1 MTTGKLVACIVLIAG
16 IVGSACAH
24 AAAPGGAADIPAP
37 SAETKETGGSE
48 GVALSPSA
56 AEAAPEA
63 NPEAWRLE
71 LATYIWLSS
80 ITSTTEA
87 GGKEMTTTTK
97 FKDILDTVDFAGFT
111 HFEAQRGK
119 WGLFAELDFVK
130 ISAASNVRLKMMPLL
145 SVNTAGSMKETMLE
159 LGVLRSF
166 DRDRVG
172 FDALAGARYVRLD
185 ADARFGPFDSGMTQ
199 DWVDPIV
206 GGRLRFKLSE
216 KWGASIRGDVGGF
229 GIGSELTTN
238 AAATLSY
245 RISDRY
251 SVGVGYRYLR
261 IEDDAGRMEMTSE
274 TYGPAIGM
282 AIRF

>member
-1 MTTGKLVACIVLIAG
+1 MTTWKLVEHAVLMAG
-16 IVGSACAH
+16 IACSACAY
-24 AAAPGGAADIPAP
+24 AAAPGGAADNPAP
-37 SAETKETGGSE
+37 TAEANEAGGGGS
-48 GVALSPSA
+48 VALSPPA
-56 AEAAPEA
+56 AETAPEA

-111 HFEAQRGK
+111 HFEAQRGN
-119 WGLFAELDFVK
+119 WGLFTELDFVK
-130 ISAASNVRLKMMPLL
+130 ISAASDVRLKMMPLIR
-145 SVNTAGSMKETMLE
+145 VNTAGSLKETMFE

-166 DRDRVG
+166 DGDRVG

-185 ADARFGPFDSGMTQ
+185 ADARFGPFDSGMTK

-206 GGRLRFKLSE
+206 GGRLRFKFSE

-238 AAATLSY
+238 AALTVGY
-245 RISDRY
+245 QISERY

-261 IEDDAGRMEMTSE
+261 IEDDAGRMELTSE
-274 TYGPAIGM
+274 TYGPAIGI